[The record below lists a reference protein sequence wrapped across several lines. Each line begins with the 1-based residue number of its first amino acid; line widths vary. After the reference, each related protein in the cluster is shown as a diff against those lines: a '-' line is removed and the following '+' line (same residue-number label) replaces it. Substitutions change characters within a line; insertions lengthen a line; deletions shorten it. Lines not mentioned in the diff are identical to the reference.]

1 MLNKQT
7 NTSLFQAAKDAVQNK
22 RGSIYV
28 KWVCII
34 LFLVILVAFM
44 ISFITAVDTAEGHR
58 AYAKHALDSFAEEHS
73 IAIYDEVKQNQSN
86 SGRRTWIYNE
96 FMTKM
101 VYGLDLKPAGTN
113 KYVKYD
119 ANGNPL
125 YYVGLGNY
133 NIQMRRYGDNM
144 VSMKLR
150 YTLTVPVTF
159 MGTNTVWVDIPM
171 EIVTEF
177 TPKF

>member
-7 NTSLFQAAKDAVQNK
+7 NTSLFQAAKNAIQNK

-58 AYAKHALDSFAEEHS
+58 AYAKHALDSFAESHS
-73 IAIYDEVKQNQSN
+73 IAIYDEVKQNQTN
-86 SGRRTWIYNE
+86 VAVRGWINNE
-96 FMTKM
+96 FLATMIS
-101 VYGLDLKPAGTN
+101 GLDLKPSGSNQYA
-113 KYVKYD
+113 KLD
-119 ANGNPL
+119 SNGNPL
-125 YYVGLGNY
+125 YFVKMGAY
-133 NIQMRRYGDNM
+133 NVRVSKGANDMIKMR
-144 VSMKLR
+144 LR

-171 EIVTEF
+171 EIITEF
-177 TPKF
+177 TPKY